1 MAKKLSERKRD
12 DIIRAAKDEFRDRG
26 FGATSMDRIAEVAE
40 VSKRTVYNHFDS
52 KEALFKAVAQD
63 MCNIFQRISEY
74 PYEAETPVRQQ
85 LETIARRQMDFLC
98 SERTLRLFKMLTAEV
113 LAAPELTR
121 PMLENLQ
128 KENVGLI
135 KWIKAASNDGKLN
148 VTNPVWAGKQ
158 FMALLE
164 AFTSWPYLYGLEH
177 VQDETQ
183 QREVVRSAVDIF
195 LGHYENPAKVQSR

>member
-1 MAKKLSERKRD
+1 MAKKLTERKRE
-12 DIIRAAKDEFRDRG
+12 DIIRAAKDEFRDNG
-26 FGATSMDRIAEVAE
+26 FGGTSMDRIAKVAG

-52 KEALFKAVAQD
+52 KETLFKAVAQD

-74 PYEAETPVRQQ
+74 PYAPSAPIREQ
-85 LETIARRQMDFLC
+85 LQTIATRQMEFLC
-98 SERTLRLFKMLTAEV
+98 SERTLRLFKMLTVEV

-121 PMLENLQ
+121 PILENLE

-135 KWIKAASNDGKLN
+135 KWIKAASNDGKLE
-148 VTNPVWAGKQ
+148 VVNPVWAGKQ

-177 VQDETQ
+177 VRDQAQ
-183 QREVVRSAVDIF
+183 QQAVVDSAVDIF
-195 LGHYENPAKVQSR
+195 LDHYATGA